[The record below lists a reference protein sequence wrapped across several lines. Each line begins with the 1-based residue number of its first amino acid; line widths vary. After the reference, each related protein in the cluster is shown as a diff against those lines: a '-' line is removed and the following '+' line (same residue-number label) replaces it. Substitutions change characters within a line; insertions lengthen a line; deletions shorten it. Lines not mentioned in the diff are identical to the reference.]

1 MLQGDKFCSACGS
14 ILKARQE
21 AGRLRPVC
29 SECGRVVYYDPKVA
43 AVAVIERQ
51 GRVLM
56 VRRANQPGYGLWS
69 VPGGY
74 VDRGEVVESAA
85 VREVQEETGLLV
97 AIEGFIGLFS
107 EAGSPVIV
115 AAFSAAETGGV
126 LQAGPEALDV
136 DFFDHNALP
145 PLAFPR
151 DALMLDRWHELGR
164 TIR

>member
-1 MLQGDKFCSACGS
+1 M
-14 ILKARQE
+14 
-21 AGRLRPVC
+21 
-29 SECGRVVYYDPKVA
+29 
-43 AVAVIERQ
+43 
-51 GRVLM
+51 
-56 VRRANQPGYGLWS
+56 
-69 VPGGY
+69 
-74 VDRGEVVESAA
+74 
-85 VREVQEETGLLV
+85 V

-136 DFFDHNALP
+136 NFFDLHALP